1 MCIFRVSLF
10 AILLLQ
16 VVALADDRTMRV
28 SIQSLDGDPPRGTVV
43 GVTTGSVT
51 NQNPSP
57 ISFYVEYS
65 DDLVSWTPLHSLDF
79 SGTNTEPTIATNLT
93 IGVTALFVDEH
104 ASQHRFYRA
113 VEVTQ

>member
-1 MCIFRVSLF
+1 MHILRASLF
-10 AILLLQ
+10 VILLLQ
-16 VVALADDRTMRV
+16 AVALADDRTMRV
-28 SIQSLDGDPPRGTVV
+28 SIQSLSGSPPSGAVV
-43 GVTTGSVT
+43 GVTTGSAT
-51 NQNPSP
+51 NQNPST
-57 ISFYVEYS
+57 IAFYVEYS
-65 DDLVSWTPLHSLDF
+65 DDLVSWTPLHSFDL